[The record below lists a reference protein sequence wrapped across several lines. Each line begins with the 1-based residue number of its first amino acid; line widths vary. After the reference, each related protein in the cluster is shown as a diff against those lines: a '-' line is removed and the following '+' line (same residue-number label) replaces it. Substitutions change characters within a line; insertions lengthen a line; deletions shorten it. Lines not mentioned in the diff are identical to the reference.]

1 MTDMVEFIEP
11 PKPPVLV
18 NSWPVGLSL
27 ETAIDELVVGEKI
40 MTEEDIASQF
50 DLTVERLRQI
60 KQHPAFR
67 AEVRGHMAT
76 IKEDGATIKRK
87 AKLALEFYLD
97 SEVPKWIA
105 DDKASVDAKTKLLQ
119 FLAKL
124 SGMEAAE
131 KAAMDAKTQGQVQ
144 QAPSIN
150 ITLTTAAPIQSMQ
163 VPTLERVVN

>member
-1 MTDMVEFIEP
+1 MSQIFEEA
-11 PKPPVLV
+11 PKPPALV

-105 DDKASVDAKTKLLQ
+105 SDASVDAKTKLLQ

-131 KAAMDAKTQGQVQ
+131 KAALDAKTQGQVQ

-150 ITLTTAAPIQSMQ
+150 ITLTTQSPMQ
-163 VPTLERVVN
+163 AVPTLERVVN